1 MKEKALKRIS
11 GVFLSCVMA
20 ITALP
25 CGMFEPVREVC
36 AAEPTNNDDFT
47 TIFIESSNYSDFFR
61 YIEADGNYRIVL
73 HVDIDERIGSEGDVN
88 SPYVWYWKTFGQGV
102 KEIELL
108 GHDIDLKNDRIRK
121 ASEEEYMYMFNV
133 PEGAK
138 VVINDRYDSG
148 TIHYDGTLREG
159 SSYSRSHYLE
169 QRSIFGVSGELT
181 VNAGNIIAGRVNK
194 GGNGASGY
202 YKRQINGNGIFVDA
216 GGRLNINGGTIAGRG
231 FKPDRRTRNSAIRG
245 GNCEIYINDGIFWG
259 NGGADVLTV
268 TDQTDLYIKSGY
280 FNTDDEECVMYSD
293 DDFYDTNYGDIGI
306 PSYAALRYKD
316 YSKVYKKGKEM
327 SVSELLDEDNIR
339 YTSARIEIKPID
351 RMTYV
356 YYSKGNNFTQA
367 SGDLSLEWDKVTP
380 LRFYLF
386 GSDLY
391 FFKMKFYENIK
402 HYSNPNTV
410 YSISDSPF
418 GDAIDPS
425 LENIKIP
432 DSRNT
437 YEKYVTVGTGLL
449 PSAHYIDLKELPS
462 SALDKLQ
469 FGKTYYLRISSSE
482 EYSSTHDYN
491 INFVSKGLI
500 KIKIAENNVTMPSLN
515 MGVKYEFDGTTSP
528 NSVTLIPTGDG
539 TAQSLDKLLSKGAAT
554 KYEVSYTYYD
564 KSNTRRTHTVSSDSG
579 SNLQIQINDIRRGAS
594 TVTYSVKLYY
604 GSSVLGE
611 KSVSTTVVYV
621 PNMTTSPEATNGR
634 VLVKAGTSVTLSND
648 SSLTTGVFYSK
659 NGTKVSMGKA
669 SYTIT
674 DVGADQGI
682 YSIGYTYNGTDYPS
696 GKAVY
701 IGLNDTGDRQLGLGV
716 SSTTCTITKDTDATP
731 TFTAKA
737 TGTDWG
743 TMKYYYWYIESVP
756 SDLEDTG
763 LTVIQ
768 RKKTTTTDK
777 TVSITLGELFS
788 VTNHSTIF
796 TEGKYVIRCE
806 ATNTAG
812 QKVSSQTATVTV
824 KRPPT
829 DMQLLWNNN
838 DIAGSGVAFE
848 SENGTLT
855 VTPKLVPDNSTN
867 TSGITFTSLDPDKA
881 TVTPNGVL
889 TAKHYGKTTI
899 VAVCN
904 STSISKSFDVY
915 VPRTEYS
922 VNIPE
927 DYLEAE
933 VGKVPYQGV
942 ISTSDGYTAQ
952 LKWAYYYSSG
962 VGSNL
967 PANEPFK
974 GENSY
979 VPFVEIYPD
988 KGTAYP
994 SEYNTQ
1000 INAYFYKDS
1009 DIDITVNGQTYY
1021 GAGRLYT
1028 NSDYTYGLP
1037 VSQGNSSEDRI
1048 KLYLPH
1054 TDVLIDP
1061 HDEYMDEINI
1071 DFTVPNAGD
1080 VPVEENYICLGDNV
1094 AIKSDNIKLISDS
1107 IKEVTD
1113 VSTTYDNINSNDA
1126 CTDFNGTF
1134 EAGKTYRYYMF
1145 LIISDNAQSA
1155 DGGKV
1160 YLADNVNINVSNA
1173 ARYSASNERTYAQ
1186 ICVYFKPN
1194 GDYAILRGDVDLDG
1208 DVDNTDA
1215 ALVLK
1220 YINGTINLTMSQKT
1234 AARSADGNTEIDMRD
1249 AIAILKNKTV

>member
-1 MKEKALKRIS
+1 
-11 GVFLSCVMA
+11 
-20 ITALP
+20 
-25 CGMFEPVREVC
+25 
-36 AAEPTNNDDFT
+36 
-47 TIFIESSNYSDFFR
+47 
-61 YIEADGNYRIVL
+61 
-73 HVDIDERIGSEGDVN
+73 
-88 SPYVWYWKTFGQGV
+88 
-102 KEIELL
+102 
-108 GHDIDLKNDRIRK
+108 
-121 ASEEEYMYMFNV
+121 MYMFNV

-259 NGGADVLTV
+259 DGGADVLTV
-268 TDQTDLYIKSGY
+268 TDQTSLYIKSGY
-280 FNTDDEECVMYSD
+280 FNTDEEECVMYSD
-293 DDFYDTNYGDIGI
+293 DNFYDTNYGDIGI
-306 PSYAALRYKD
+306 PPYAALGNQGYN
-316 YSKVYKKGKEM
+316 KVYKNGKEM
-327 SVSELLDEDNIR
+327 TKTELLNEDNIR
-339 YTSARIEIKPID
+339 YTSSRIEIKPID
-351 RMTYV
+351 RMVNV
-356 YYSKGNNFTQA
+356 YYSKGSVFTQA
-367 SGDLSLEWDKVTP
+367 SGDLSLEWDKITP

-391 FFKMKFYENIK
+391 FFKMKFYDSIDI
-402 HYSNPNTV
+402 YSNPNTV

-425 LENIKIP
+425 LENIEIP
-432 DSRNT
+432 SSRNT
-437 YEKYVTVGTGLL
+437 RAKYVTVGTGLL

-462 SALDKLQ
+462 SALDKLK

-482 EYSSTHDYN
+482 QYHGTHDYD
-491 INFVSKGLI
+491 INMVSKGLI
-500 KIKIAENNVTMPSLN
+500 KIKIAENSTPVPTLNFGVTY
-515 MGVKYEFDGTTSP
+515 KFDGTTSP
-528 NSVTLIPTGDG
+528 NSITLIPTGDG
-539 TAQSLDKLLSKGAAT
+539 TAQSLDKLVSQGVAT
-554 KYEVSYTYYD
+554 RYDVIYSYYD
-564 KSNTRRTHTVSSDSG
+564 RDNKLCTHTVASEQG
-579 SNLQIQINDIRRGAS
+579 SNLQPHLNYFKEGAS
-594 TVTYSVKLYY
+594 TVSCRIKLYY
-604 GSSVLGE
+604 GSNVVYDQSR
-611 KSVSTTVVYV
+611 SSTVVYV
-621 PNMTTSPEATNGR
+621 PNMTTSPAAANGT
-634 VLVKAGTSVTLSND
+634 VLVKAGTSVTLSNVSGL
-648 SSLTTGVFYSK
+648 SSGVFYTK
-659 NGTKVSMGKA
+659 DGTKVSTGKA

-674 DVGADQGI
+674 DVGAAKGI
-682 YSIGYTYNGTDYPS
+682 YSIGYTYGGVDYNAE
-696 GKAVY
+696 KAVY
-701 IGLNDTGDRQLGLGV
+701 IGLKDTGDRYLSLGA
-716 SSTTCTITKDTDATP
+716 SSTTCTITKDSDTTP
-731 TFTAKA
+731 TLTANA
-737 TGTDWG
+737 TGSDWG
-743 TMKYYYWYIESVP
+743 TMKHYYWYIDSVP
-756 SDLEDTG
+756 SDFKVSFQKRKITSTAKSISMTMGDLFFLTG
-763 LTVIQ
+763 NSTV
-768 RKKTTTTDK
+768 
-777 TVSITLGELFS
+777 
-788 VTNHSTIF
+788 F

-812 QKVSSQTATVTV
+812 QTVSSQSVTINV

-838 DIAGSGVAFE
+838 DIAGGGVAFE

-855 VTPKLVPDNSTN
+855 VTPKLVPDNARN
-867 TSGITFTSLDPDKA
+867 DAGITFTSLDPDIA

-904 STSISKSFDVY
+904 STSISKRFDVY

-942 ISTSDGYTAQ
+942 ISTPEGYTAQ

-1061 HDEYMDEINI
+1061 HDEYMDEIDI